1 MEPVSESGTIK
12 EHQTNRA
19 NFIERSAE
27 GQKCVRTD
35 ASQQYHYFCH
45 AEKKKVSKPKPL
57 PGLFSSKWIRA
68 KKCFEQLN
76 FRLNRGK
83 LLDVSKQP

>member
-1 MEPVSESGTIK
+1 MEPVSESETIK

-35 ASQQYHYFCH
+35 VSQQYHYFCH
-45 AEKKKVSKPKPL
+45 AEKKKFRSQNHFLVCL
-57 PGLFSSKWIRA
+57 AANGL
-68 KKCFEQLN
+68 EQKML
-76 FRLNRGK
+76 
-83 LLDVSKQP
+83 